1 MTVFVRF
8 FFAECAGGEE
18 YLGCSEKVF
27 LSFNYH
33 SPDQEGEPLQKL
45 SLHPD
50 KPVVWRN
57 VDLDAAVLQLAP
69 SHHQLPPP
77 LGHHLGDASFSTTLY
92 LIGHDDHTESDKYMY
107 IDLLCPVKNASD
119 SCVQQILQDPL
130 HADLVDTMTDQRR
143 TLLLSS
149 FTHGSSGSPGFDQYG
164 HLVVMYT
171 RGYPGDN
178 PQVNQAVN
186 IMAIKE
192 QMSADDCHLAEHLFG

>member
-1 MTVFVRF
+1 MYVSVCFY
-8 FFAECAGGEE
+8 FAECAGGEE
-18 YLGCSEKVF
+18 YLARSERVF
-27 LSFNYH
+27 VSFNYH
-33 SPDQEGEPLQKL
+33 TPDQEGEPLKKL

-57 VDLDAAVLQLAP
+57 ADLDTAVLQLAP
-69 SHHQLPPP
+69 SNHPLPPP
-77 LGHHLGDASFSTTLY
+77 LGHHLGDASCSTTLY
-92 LIGHDDHTESDKYMY
+92 LIGHDDHAENDKC
-107 IDLLCPVKNASD
+107 IDLQCPVKKASD
-119 SCVQQILQDPL
+119 PCIQQILQDPL

-149 FTHGSSGSPGFDQYG
+149 FTHG
-164 HLVVMYT
+164 T